1 MTLGERI
8 CQLRTRHGLSQVD
21 LADRLAISRQSVSK
35 WETDAAVPEPDKLMR
50 MYRPPF
56 SHTLAPYLHWLEA
69 CPGNDG

>member
-35 WETDAAVPEPDKLMR
+35 WGPT
-50 MYRPPF
+50 PP
-56 SHTLAPYLHWLEA
+56 SRNWIS
-69 CPGNDG
+69 